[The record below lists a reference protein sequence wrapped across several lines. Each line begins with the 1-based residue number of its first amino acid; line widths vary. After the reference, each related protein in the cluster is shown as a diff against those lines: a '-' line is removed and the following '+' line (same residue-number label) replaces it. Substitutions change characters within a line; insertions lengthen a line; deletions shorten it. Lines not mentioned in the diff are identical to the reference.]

1 MAPTWLTLD
10 LLYVCQLRDMLDGV
24 LVLNVSDIV
33 HTLANSTQ
41 ASEQLSQ
48 GDVTL
53 TVYVMQQVI
62 DTIKLD
68 QGLDGGQLQVRTNS
82 AFVKDYSVIF

>member
-82 AFVKDYSVIF
+82 AFVKDYSIIF

>member
-68 QGLDGGQLQVRTNS
+68 QGLDGAQLQVRTNS

>member
-10 LLYVCQLRDMLDGV
+10 LLYLCQLRDMLDGV

-48 GDVTL
+48 GDVIL